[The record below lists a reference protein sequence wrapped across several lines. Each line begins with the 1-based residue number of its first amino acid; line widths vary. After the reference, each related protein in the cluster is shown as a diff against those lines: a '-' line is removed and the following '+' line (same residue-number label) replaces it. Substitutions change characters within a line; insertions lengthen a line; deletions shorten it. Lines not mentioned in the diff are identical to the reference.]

1 MKATAIK
8 SINKAHQLIKT
19 GALLTVTMLFLTG
32 GTAYANHR
40 HHDGNSGLSI
50 SLGYVYYPKA
60 RVYEDA
66 YRYPRHVRYY
76 DNHNYRGHHG
86 HRGHHKSW
94 KNKHAYKHHGRHHGK
109 HHGKRHHDY

>member
-1 MKATAIK
+1 MKATSIK
-8 SINKAHQLIKT
+8 SVNKAHQLIKT
-19 GALLTVTMLFLTG
+19 SALVMVTMLFLTG

-50 SLGYVYYPKA
+50 SLGYVYYPKV
-60 RVYEDA
+60 RVYEDVN
-66 YRYPRHVRYY
+66 RYPRHVRYY

-94 KNKHAYKHHGRHHGK
+94 KNKHARKHHGK
-109 HHGKRHHDY
+109 HGRRHHDY